1 MEKETINL
9 HYSLLPKH
17 RGVYPINW
25 AIKNLDNETGVT
37 LHKVTRDIDGGDIL
51 IQQSLPIEFDDDT
64 ESLLTKMDRM
74 ALELFKE
81 VWKKRENWNN
91 MFYPQEGVSSYHS
104 RNDFNSMLN
113 MDLEKLSAIELI
125 KIIKATTFR
134 GTNMLNIRHKNIN
147 YNIHI
152 NLEKE

>member
-1 MEKETINL
+1 M
-9 HYSLLPKH
+9 PKH

-81 VWKKRENWNN
+81 VWKKERTGITCFILKKEYRLTILEMILIPCSIWT
-91 MFYPQEGVSSYHS
+91 S
-104 RNDFNSMLN
+104 RNCLP
-113 MDLEKLSAIELI
+113 LS
-125 KIIKATTFR
+125 
-134 GTNMLNIRHKNIN
+134 
-147 YNIHI
+147 
-152 NLEKE
+152 